1 MKSLHATYPPL
12 NIQASQT
19 LLLQRFGSFLWTTFI
34 NWFWLFGNGCAMNEH
49 FGSTVLMLPCRYS
62 NLCFCVAYY
71 SVGGKCLRIWWL
83 PTRVY
88 TVWPMVF
95 LQCQVVVF
103 SSELQGTLQLCRS
116 LYCQHSGVHSVSFF
130 WKLLLKKRRKT
141 KVMWEVNFLLS
152 VSLLIDWSL
161 ALNYEPLSGN
171 S

>member
-116 LYCQHSGVHSVSFF
+116 LYCQHSGVHSISFF
-130 WKLLLKKRRKT
+130 WKVVWGFCSQSHIFRVLFCFLCLGPLFS
-141 KVMWEVNFLLS
+141 VLSFLLWN
-152 VSLLIDWSL
+152 SL
-161 ALNYEPLSGN
+161 
-171 S
+171 